1 MNEEHENYYPYLSDK
16 LLARR
21 WGISYR
27 TLQGWRNRTLS
38 IFALVAGSDTA
49 LKRLLPM
56 SVSICL
62 ALTSRK
68 ISTVTFHQWIT
79 ARRMSNAGHQFR
91 EHRQNANR

>member
-1 MNEEHENYYPYLSDK
+1 
-16 LLARR
+16 
-21 WGISYR
+21 
-27 TLQGWRNRTLS
+27 
-38 IFALVAGSDTA
+38 
-49 LKRLLPM
+49 M